1 MANALAYYD
10 NEKSLVTE
18 DTARKHLHLQNVFKT
33 KKNIETLTNTLAY

>member
-1 MANALAYYD
+1 VANTLAYYD

-18 DTARKHLHLQNVFKT
+18 DPAMKNLHLQNVFKT